1 MSESDSYGS
10 ADFMEGNEDLS
21 SNRDNQSFADA
32 DMLEVALNDH
42 EQESDDFDEDSY
54 GSLSD
59 YDDEDSSALLEII
72 PQIAVQNTALI
83 KGPSSFNNDNPDNDL
98 IELIYTGNNN
108 NGAAQPDANALAH
121 SIPENPNGQ
130 PEEESYY
137 SAEE

>member
-1 MSESDSYGS
+1 
-10 ADFMEGNEDLS
+10 
-21 SNRDNQSFADA
+21 
-32 DMLEVALNDH
+32 
-42 EQESDDFDEDSY
+42 
-54 GSLSD
+54 
-59 YDDEDSSALLEII
+59 
-72 PQIAVQNTALI
+72 LI

-98 IELIYTGNNN
+98 IELIYTGNNNN